1 GGVRGAPSPGT
12 LAAEALSARPIA
24 FPRGGPAGAWAY
36 RALAERCAADL
47 FVIVGTCHV
56 GMRHP
61 FALTRKDYGTPLGP
75 ARADRDFVEALSA
88 RAAQDCFGSELAH
101 RNEHSV
107 EFQAVF
113 LQYLYA

>member
-1 GGVRGAPSPGT
+1 
-12 LAAEALSARPIA
+12 
-24 FPRGGPAGAWAY
+24 
-36 RALAERCAADL
+36 L

-61 FALTRKDYGTPLGP
+61 FALTRKDYDTPLGP
-75 ARADRDFVEALSA
+75 ARADRDFVEALAA

-101 RNEHSV
+101 RSEHSI

-113 LQYLYA
+113 LQYLYAGRRDITVVPLLTGIAAASAACRRSTPSFTRSAAGVAR